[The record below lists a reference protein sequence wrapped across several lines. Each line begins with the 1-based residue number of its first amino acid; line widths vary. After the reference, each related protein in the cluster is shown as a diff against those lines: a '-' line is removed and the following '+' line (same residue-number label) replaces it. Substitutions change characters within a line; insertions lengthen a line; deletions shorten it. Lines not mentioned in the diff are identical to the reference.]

1 MTLPHGII
9 SHQRIRI
16 IAFRTY
22 IISTNMA
29 PRYVIPPQS
38 SSISNNPSKAASG
51 SIKKGAKKA
60 AKEPTFQYP
69 RVECKF
75 KFGAHVSVAGGVSK
89 AVTNAMNIG
98 ANSFA
103 LFLKNP
109 NRWAA
114 PEVKELEVAEFKN
127 LCEKYGYNPRT
138 DVLPH
143 GSYLI
148 NMANPDDEKS
158 EKAYLSFVDDL
169 KRCEK
174 LDIGLYNFHPGSS
187 LDGDHKAAL
196 KKLAQNINRAIAET
210 LFVKIVIENMAG
222 HGNLIGSDLQDI
234 RDVIDMVEDKSR
246 VGVCIDTCHSFAA
259 GYDISDETKF
269 RDFWDTYDKIIGFEF
284 LSAIHLNDSKA
295 PLGANRDLHQKLGYG
310 FLGLEAF
317 RVIANEPRI
326 QGLPII
332 LETPVGK
339 DDSVYGEEIKL
350 LEWLQDKKPSDEEV
364 TEKLEELSKL
374 GAKERAE
381 QLKKF
386 ETKTAKKKRAAE
398 KDISLLL
405 GKKAK
410 KGKTDG
416 EAKEEVKKEIKEEAN
431 GELEDELKE

>member
-1 MTLPHGII
+1 M
-9 SHQRIRI
+9 
-16 IAFRTY
+16 
-22 IISTNMA
+22 
-29 PRYVIPPQS
+29 
-38 SSISNNPSKAASG
+38 
-51 SIKKGAKKA
+51 
-60 AKEPTFQYP
+60 
-69 RVECKF
+69 
-75 KFGAHVSVAGGVSK
+75 AGGVSK

-109 NRWAA
+109 NRWVA
-114 PEVKELEVAEFKN
+114 PEMKETEIAEFKN
-127 LCEKYGYNPRT
+127 LCEKHGYNPRT

-158 EKAYLSFVDDL
+158 EKAFLSFVDDL

-196 KKLAQNINRAIAET
+196 QKLAKNINRAIAET

-222 HGNLIGSDLQDI
+222 HGNLIGSNLQDI
-234 RDVIDMVEDKSR
+234 RDVIDLVEDKSR

-259 GYDISDETKF
+259 GYDISDESKF
-269 RDFWDTYDKIIGFEF
+269 RDFWDTYDKIVGFEF

-350 LEWLQDKKPSDEEV
+350 LEWLQDKKPTDEEV
-364 TEKLEELSKL
+364 AQKLEELSKL

-386 ETKTAKKKRAAE
+386 ETKTAKKKRAGE

-405 GKKAK
+405 NKKKK
-410 KGKTDG
+410 KGP
-416 EAKEEVKKEIKEEAN
+416 AKVEDKVEETNGEVK
-431 GELEDELKE
+431 DELKDEPKEEPKD

>member
-1 MTLPHGII
+1 M
-9 SHQRIRI
+9 
-16 IAFRTY
+16 
-22 IISTNMA
+22 
-29 PRYVIPPQS
+29 
-38 SSISNNPSKAASG
+38 
-51 SIKKGAKKA
+51 
-60 AKEPTFQYP
+60 
-69 RVECKF
+69 
-75 KFGAHVSVAGGVSK
+75 
-89 AVTNAMNIG
+89 
-98 ANSFA
+98 
-103 LFLKNP
+103 
-109 NRWAA
+109 
-114 PEVKELEVAEFKN
+114 
-127 LCEKYGYNPRT
+127 
-138 DVLPH
+138 LPH

-174 LDIGLYNFHPGSS
+174 LNIGLYNFHPGSS
-187 LDGDHKAAL
+187 LDGDHRDAL
-196 KKLAQNINRAIAET
+196 KKLAKNINRAIAET

-259 GYDISDETKF
+259 GYDIRSEEKF
-269 RDFWDTYDKIIGFEF
+269 KEFWDTYDKIIGFEF

-317 RVIANEPRI
+317 RVISNEPRI

-332 LETPVGK
+332 LETPVEK
-339 DDSVYGEEIKL
+339 DDSVYGEEIKI
-350 LEWLQDKKPSDEEV
+350 LEWLEGKSTTDEDFKQ
-364 TEKLEELSKL
+364 KLEELSKL

-386 ETKTAKKKRAAE
+386 EVKTAKKKRAAD

-405 GKKAK
+405 SKKRAK
-410 KGKTDG
+410 KEDTDDS
-416 EAKEEVKKEIKEEAN
+416 AVN
-431 GELEDELKE
+431 GELSEANTEDVKEEES